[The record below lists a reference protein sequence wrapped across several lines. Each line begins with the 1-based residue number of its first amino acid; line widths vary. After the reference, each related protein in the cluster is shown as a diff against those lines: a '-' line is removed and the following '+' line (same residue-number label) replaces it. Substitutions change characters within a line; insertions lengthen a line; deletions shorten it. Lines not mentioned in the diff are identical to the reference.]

1 MGKELFQTLFVD
13 TIQSSFI
20 LAGST
25 ALLDGC
31 DLKLTFIT
39 PRQFLNLPL
48 EFLNDGSDY
57 LVLRYPMKRLVT
69 GIHTRA
75 NLGIADLLAEL
86 QGKHEKLQILLVA
99 SNTKPAIDNV
109 DNEGEELYENLKTT
123 VATNRVSIDYLPTE
137 QATYDEILNRLKGC
151 KYHIVHYAGHASH
164 HQSSP
169 EKSSL
174 YFWEKRYRQGTR
186 KALPVNILRN
196 TLRMQGHNLRFV
208 YLSCCSGAATSDQ
221 EALLSDNFLG
231 LADGLLLAGVPAVL
245 GFRWPVSDRGARELA
260 LSFYDSL
267 FEQCALDTALFNAR
281 CKVEGIQESQ
291 SPISWLSP
299 VLVAQG

>member
-1 MGKELFQTLFVD
+1 VGKELFQTLFVD